1 MQDIG
6 ERYPQW
12 LAKHAG
18 SLSDE
23 ELTRYTQQ
31 HQHIV
36 EMCRLYDEDA
46 DNFTAIFSQLQKVHE
61 VDPQGLFDAIEAVSS
76 PEMLLWCTPRAGC
89 PLLLTLPPREFDSE
103 QKCVLVYADASM
115 RHAAG

>member
-1 MQDIG
+1 VQDIG

-12 LAKHAG
+12 LAKHAS

-46 DNFTAIFSQLQKVHE
+46 DNFTAIFSQLQKVCELHLR
-61 VDPQGLFDAIEAVSS
+61 GLDDAVQAMCL
-76 PEMLLWCTPRAGC
+76 PEGA
-89 PLLLTLPPREFDSE
+89 
-103 QKCVLVYADASM
+103 
-115 RHAAG
+115 H

>member
-1 MQDIG
+1 VQDIG

-46 DNFTAIFSQLQKVHE
+46 DNFTAIFSQLQKVCE
-61 VDPQGLFDAIEAVSS
+61 VDLLALNDDVVEAMS
-76 PEMLLWCTPRAGC
+76 
-89 PLLLTLPPREFDSE
+89 LP
-103 QKCVLVYADASM
+103 
-115 RHAAG
+115 